1 MNIKKWIY
9 LFFTTLF
16 IGGLSSVVVGLLLRW
31 QDINDASSFFVMI
44 AWLMGFG
51 FIFSIIS
58 QMGYFAYLTIHRFGL
73 GIFKSVKLWSW
84 VQLLVLAFVV
94 FDLFYLRYI
103 AFKDSGLPFWNYL
116 FVPLAL
122 LAIGALVAY
131 IKMKETNKAAFVPT
145 LFFMV
150 AVTTIEW
157 IPVLKQGEP
166 LWLWLSIVP
175 LLACNAWQ
183 ILILHRL
190 IDKKKS

>member
-1 MNIKKWIY
+1 MNIKKWVY
-9 LFFTTLF
+9 LFFTTLL
-16 IGGLSSVVVGLLLRW
+16 IGGVSSVIVGLLLRW
-31 QDINDASSFFVMI
+31 QDIESGASFFVML

-73 GIFKSVKLWSW
+73 GIFKSVQLWNW
-84 VQLLVLAFVV
+84 VQILVLAFVV

-103 AFKDSGLPFWNYL
+103 AFKDSGLPLWN
-116 FVPLAL
+116 FIIVP
-122 LAIGALVAY
+122 IALVAFGAVVAY
-131 IKMKETNKAAFVPT
+131 LKMKDTNKGAFIPT

-157 IPVLKQGEP
+157 IPVLKQGDA

-175 LLACNAWQ
+175 LLACNTWQ
-183 ILILHRL
+183 VLILHRL
-190 IDKKKS
+190 ISKKS

>member
-1 MNIKKWIY
+1 
-9 LFFTTLF
+9 L
-16 IGGLSSVVVGLLLRW
+16 IGGVSSFIVGLLLRW
-31 QDINDASSFFVMI
+31 QDIDSGASFFVML

-73 GIFKSVKLWSW
+73 GIFKSVQLWNW

-103 AFKDSGLPFWNYL
+103 AFKDEGLPLWNFIL
-116 FVPLAL
+116 VPLAL
-122 LAIGALVAY
+122 LVYGLIIAY
-131 IKMKETNKAAFVPT
+131 FKVKGTNKAAFIPT

-157 IPVLKQGEP
+157 IPVLKQGDP

-175 LLACNAWQ
+175 LLACNTWQ

-190 IDKKKS
+190 IQKKS

>member
-9 LFFTTLF
+9 LFFTTLI
-16 IGGLSSVVVGLLLRW
+16 IGGASSVIVGMLLRW
-31 QDINDASSFFVMI
+31 QDIESGASLFVMI

-73 GIFKSVKLWSW
+73 GIFKSVQLWSW
-84 VQLLVLAFVV
+84 VQILVLAFVV
-94 FDLFYLRYI
+94 FDLFYLRFV
-103 AFKDSGLPFWNYL
+103 AFEELSMFNLL
-116 FVPLAL
+116 FVPFAL
-122 LAIGALVAY
+122 LAFGAVVAY
-131 IKMKETNKAAFVPT
+131 IKMKETNKGAFIPT

-157 IPVLKQGEP
+157 IPVLKQGDS

-183 ILILHRL
+183 VLILHRL
-190 IDKKKS
+190 IHKKS